1 MDLKL
6 HCVSWL
12 HLNSLKDYHLLR
24 PVAVTGLRLR
34 CLIPAPRL
42 YLIPAL
48 RRHGR
53 LHTDDEACKSAFLV
67 NGKAAGVLL
76 PHREPMFQLKVE
88 CFHHVPAAAEK

>member
-42 YLIPAL
+42 YLILAL

-53 LHTDDEACKSAFLV
+53 LHTDDEARKSALLV
-67 NGKAAGVLL
+67 NGEGAVMLL
-76 PHREPMFQLKVE
+76 PYREAILQLKVE
-88 CFHHVPAAAEK
+88 CFHHVPGAAEK